1 MSFSKLIVIF
11 FLFFFTAKS
20 FSQND
25 CINAIVACGN
35 SDYTGLSASGVG
47 IQELFSSN
55 TCGSQENN
63 SIWLR
68 ISINDG
74 GTLGFTLTPESSS
87 ISEDFDFFIFG
98 PNANCSNIGMA
109 IRCSTTNPQ
118 AAGARNNLTG
128 MNETETDTSEGPGQL
143 GNSFVRSLF
152 VSSGD
157 TYFLVID
164 RPIGNSNFSIT
175 WTGTATFN
183 EPPIVQIPTGSTV
196 NLKNCINDFNL
207 EVNTPIMIGAQTN
220 VAVTYHR
227 NQNDSLTGAN
237 PIANTTNFQIT
248 QNTQTLYARITNT
261 FTGCSTTEN
270 FTVTVDNP
278 IRIPNDSF
286 EICDNLTDGDDQN
299 GLATF
304 NLNEVT
310 DAIMQ
315 GENRS
320 GLTISY
326 FRSSAHASTNFSP
339 FSTTFT
345 NSIPNQESI
354 FIKVENVNGCS
365 ETKEIF
371 LTVKSVPN
379 KTNASLTQCDTG
391 LIPDGLAIFNLDE
404 ALPQLTANDQ
414 NLSVEYI
421 FNGNIISSEYTNI
434 SNPQTISVRIT
445 NLTTSCSSL
454 STLVLNVNTTPS
466 QNITID
472 AQCDLLN
479 FEDGFR
485 DFNLNN
491 SSLVLNAGETVT
503 FYRNLQ
509 DALLESNAIQ
519 NHANYRNETAYDQI
533 IYARIENSNSCS
545 GISELA
551 LKVNPLPKISDD
563 YNDYVCINL
572 PFNYLTL
579 SAGLLQ
585 GNPND
590 FDYEWSTR
598 EISQTIRTNLPG
610 TYTVKVT
617 SRVGCEKTRTIT
629 VLPSNNAT
637 IENIE
642 IIDNSDNNQVTIQ
655 VTASSLGDYR
665 YSLDAPSGPFQ
676 ISNHFE
682 NVSAGF
688 HTVYV
693 YDNRGC
699 GIISK
704 DISILKL
711 PKFFTP
717 NGDNFNDTWDIVGI
731 NPQFYAKSKIY
742 IFDRFGKL
750 LADIKPMSNGWNGIF
765 NGQPLP
771 SSDYWYVVK
780 LDNGRTIKGHFSLIR

>member
-1 MSFSKLIVIF
+1 MSFSRLIVTFFIF
-11 FLFFFTAKS
+11 FCTVKS

-25 CINAIVACGN
+25 CVNAIIACGN

-47 IQELFSSN
+47 VQELSSSN

-68 ISINDG
+68 ISVNTG
-74 GTLGFTLTPESSS
+74 GTLGFTLTPESRN
-87 ISEDFDFFIFG
+87 ISEDYDFFIFG
-98 PNANCSNIGMA
+98 PNATCGNIGMA

-118 AAGARNNLTG
+118 AAGATSNLTG
-128 MNETETDTSEGPGQL
+128 MNETEVDNSEGPGEF

-152 VSSGD
+152 VNAGD

-164 RPIGNSNFSIT
+164 RPVGNSNFSIT
-175 WTGTATFN
+175 WSGTATFN
-183 EPPIVQIPTGSTV
+183 EAPVVQIPSGTTI

-207 EVNTPIMIGAQTN
+207 ELNTPIMIGTQTG

-227 NQNDSLTGAN
+227 SQNDGLTGVN
-237 PIANTTNFQIT
+237 PITDTTNFQTT
-248 QNTQTLYARITNT
+248 QNPQTLYARITNT
-261 FTGCSTTEN
+261 FTGCSTTED
-270 FTVTVDNP
+270 FIVSVENP
-278 IRIPNDSF
+278 INIPNNTY
-286 EICDNLTDGDDQN
+286 EICDNLADGDDQN

-320 GLTISY
+320 GLTFSY
-326 FRSSAHASTNFSP
+326 FRSSVDASIEFSP
-339 FSTTFT
+339 FSTTFA

-354 FIKVENVNGCS
+354 FIKVENANGCS
-365 ETKEIF
+365 DIKEIF

-379 KTNASLTQCDTG
+379 KINATLTQCDTG
-391 LIPDGLAIFNLDE
+391 LTPDGLTFFNLNE
-404 ALPQLTANDQ
+404 ALPQLTSNDQ

-421 FNGNIISSEYTNI
+421 FNGNIIPSDYTNVT
-434 SNPQTISVRIT
+434 NPQTVTVRIT

-466 QNITID
+466 QNISID

-485 DFNLNN
+485 EFNLNN
-491 SSLVLNAGETVT
+491 SSLILNLGETVA
-503 FYRNLQ
+503 FYTNLQ
-509 DALLESNAIQ
+509 DALLESNVIQ
-519 NHANYRNETAYDQI
+519 NPATYRNETAYDQI
-533 IYARIENSNSCS
+533 VYARIENTNSCT

-551 LKVNPLPKISDD
+551 LKVHPLPKISAD
-563 YNDYVCINL
+563 YTDYVCINL
-572 PFNYLTL
+572 PFNYLNL
-579 SAGLLQ
+579 SSGLLQ
-585 GNPND
+585 GDPND
-590 FDYEWSTR
+590 FNYEWSTG
-598 EISQTIRTNLPG
+598 ENSQTIRTNLPG

-617 SRVGCEKTRTIT
+617 SAVGCDKTRTIT

-642 IIDNSDNNQVTIQ
+642 IIDNSDNNQITVFL
-655 VTASSLGDYR
+655 TASSLGDYS
-665 YSLDAPSGPFQ
+665 YSLDSPSGPYQ
-676 ISNHFE
+676 TSNHFE
-682 NVSAGF
+682 NVSPGF

-699 GIISK
+699 GIIFK
-704 DISILKL
+704 EVTVLKM
-711 PKFFTP
+711 PRFFSP
-717 NGDNFNDTWDIVGI
+717 NGDGYNETWDIIGI
-731 NPQFYAKSKIY
+731 SPQFYAKSKIY
-742 IFDRFGKL
+742 IFDRFGKI
-750 LADIKPMSNGWNGIF
+750 LADIKPLSNGWNGIF